1 MYRSKWIYAF
11 KEHFLISQLESAFY
25 CGKNSYIIVMYTA
38 IYRICREV
46 IDGVKDDYSDD
57 EDTELPF
64 DWLWGQIFYTTNY
77 WKLKNVV

>member
-1 MYRSKWIYAF
+1 MILSSLRKT
-11 KEHFLISQLESAFY
+11 ISRLTY

-46 IDGVKDDYSDD
+46 IDGVEDDYSDD

-64 DWLWGQIFYTTNY
+64 D
-77 WKLKNVV
+77 